1 MTPKK
6 SDPELTINLW
16 WLGKIVARGRE
27 AINAVKWPIAF
38 ALCASALFPLIVLY
52 AHSDLLALWSALSR
66 LKFW

>member
-6 SDPELTINLW
+6 SEPELTINLW
-16 WLGKIVARGRE
+16 WLGKIVAKGTE

-38 ALCASALFPLIVLY
+38 ALCMSALILLIIAY
-52 AHSDLLALWSALSR
+52 THSDLLALGSALSR